1 MEFLA
6 INILAGGAGWGIP
19 VVLSDLTEACLFQRG
34 KQAKDII
41 QMRFD
46 TLEQVIW
53 QLQVLYD
60 SFWTGQC
67 TGCWTLHASFTAK
80 RFIVLLMFVC
90 RHMPISGGCWMRQK
104 SISHLQA
111 LTHLVVLQQMICLL
125 FGRRQ
130 RQAIQMTMKAS

>member
-67 TGCWTLHASFTAK
+67 TGCWTLHASSQPKDSLCSSCLFA
-80 RFIVLLMFVC
+80 
-90 RHMPISGGCWMRQK
+90 G
-104 SISHLQA
+104 
-111 LTHLVVLQQMICLL
+111 ICLYPVVV
-125 FGRRQ
+125 G
-130 RQAIQMTMKAS
+130 

>member
-41 QMRFD
+41 QMRFA

-60 SFWTGQC
+60 SWVGQS

-80 RFIVLLMFVC
+80 RFIVASCLFA
-90 RHMPISGGCWMRQK
+90 G
-104 SISHLQA
+104 
-111 LTHLVVLQQMICLL
+111 ICLYPVVV
-125 FGRRQ
+125 G
-130 RQAIQMTMKAS
+130 